1 MRKHG
6 RFRELVENLTLFFD
20 KMTSKKHV
28 FHECPPTDRQGLLG
42 TMASMLCAEAWWLWH
57 LTGHLGEL
65 TGTRRCQ
72 EAQAV
77 GVALDY
83 RKLDEID
90 PSTRQRF
97 FLQKVESDLSL
108 MSLRFHSNYCRK

>member
-1 MRKHG
+1 
-6 RFRELVENLTLFFD
+6 
-20 KMTSKKHV
+20 
-28 FHECPPTDRQGLLG
+28 
-42 TMASMLCAEAWWLWH
+42 MLCAEAWWLWR
-57 LTGHLGEL
+57 LIGHLGEF
-65 TGTRRCQ
+65 TERRCQ

-97 FLQKVESDLSL
+97 FLQKVESNPSL
-108 MSLRFHSNYCRK
+108 MSLRFHISNYCRK